1 MCRYGDKSADSSIQ
15 IAKEDNGAPMALTN
29 RGPEKFDE
37 LRSRAEEL
45 LRQRSEEAHPSSPG
59 GDLLELI
66 HELKVHQAE
75 LEIQN
80 EELKRSQEELAELHR
95 KYEDL
100 FELAP
105 CGYVTL
111 NAKGII
117 TRANLTAARLL
128 GTEKQILSYSVFSR
142 FIADHGR
149 SAFQKALKQAVQTG
163 EKQTLELPLNRRN
176 DAPTWVLAEIHVD
189 FDESGQADQRRVTL
203 ADITERKWTE
213 EMLRENESKLQAIID
228 QTADMLFLHDLK
240 GNILEVN
247 ERAVNQ
253 SGYSREELLSMRI
266 ADLDPDY
273 DLREEGGR
281 FWERLDWSRPQTFEA
296 RHLRK
301 DATIFPVEVTISL
314 VRLGGAPRIVAL
326 ARDIT
331 NRKRHE
337 TSLLRAKEHAEQAN
351 SAKSDF
357 LAKMSHEIRTPMNSI
372 LGMLRLALSD
382 EMPEKQRERL
392 QVAKG
397 SAESLLWL
405 LNDLLDLSKI
415 EAGHFSL
422 HKKEFRLRR
431 LLGNVLKEMELLASE
446 KGVSLSMSVD
456 RELPTN
462 LVGDP
467 YRLKRILIN
476 LLSNAIKFTQEGW
489 VALEA
494 RQLEIAPCLE
504 KDDLL
509 TTTVLFKVEDTGK
522 GIDTEHLQAIFE
534 SYDQGGHV
542 AHSAEQG
549 TGLGLAICQRLT
561 QQMGGSIW
569 AESEPGAGSVFYV
582 KIPLETDG
590 EIAEEAEPCS
600 EAETGEEL
608 PSLRLL
614 LVEDE
619 RMNQIFTVDL
629 LSSKGHRVEIAED
642 GRVALELLSRKSF
655 DAVLMDI
662 KLPVMDGI
670 EAAMRI
676 RTADPVEMNPG
687 IPIIGLSAH
696 VATEQELQRF
706 RSAGFDEYVTKPVS
720 FEKLFQAMS
729 NIFPRQRS
737 QGLR

>member
-1 MCRYGDKSADSSIQ
+1 
-15 IAKEDNGAPMALTN
+15 MALTN
-29 RGPEKFDE
+29 RGYEKFDD

-45 LRQRSEEAHPSSPG
+45 LKQRSEEASSPG

-142 FIADHGR
+142 FIAHDGR
-149 SAFQKALKQAVQTG
+149 SAFQKALSQAVQTG
-163 EKQTLELPLNRRN
+163 EKQTLELPLSMGG

-189 FDESGQADQRRVTL
+189 VDESGQADQRRVTL
-203 ADITERKWTE
+203 ADITERKRTE

-273 DLREEGGR
+273 EAREEGGR
-281 FWERLDWSRPQTFEA
+281 FWKRLDWSRPQTFEA

-314 VRLGGAPRIVAL
+314 IRLGGAPRIVAL

-337 TSLLRAKEHAEQAN
+337 ASMLQAKEYAEKAN

-382 EMPEKQRERL
+382 EMPAKQRERL

-422 HKKEFRLRR
+422 HKKEFRPRR
-431 LLGNVLKEMELLASE
+431 LLDNVAREMELSASE
-446 KGVSLSMSVD
+446 KGLSLSLAVD
-456 RELPTN
+456 RELPIH

-467 YRLKRILIN
+467 YRLRRILIN
-476 LLSNAIKFTQEGW
+476 LLSNAIKFTDEGW

-494 RQLEIAPCLE
+494 RQLEMAPCLE
-504 KDDLL
+504 QDDLL

-522 GIDTEHLQAIFE
+522 GIDAEHLQTIFE
-534 SYDQGGHV
+534 SYEQGGHV
-542 AHSAEQG
+542 AHSAAQG

-569 AESEPGAGSVFYV
+569 AESSAGRGCTFYV
-582 KIPLETDG
+582 KLPLQTDG

-608 PSLRLL
+608 PPLRLL

-629 LSSKGHRVEIAED
+629 LSSKGHQVEIAGD
-642 GRVALELLSRKSF
+642 GQEALDLLSHKSF

-670 EAAMRI
+670 EAARRI
-676 RTADPVEMNPG
+676 RTADPLLMNPE

-696 VATEQELQRF
+696 AATEDELARF
-706 RSAGFDEYVTKPVS
+706 RSAGFTDYVVKPVS
-720 FEKLFQAMS
+720 FEKLFQALS
-729 NIFPRQRS
+729 NIFHSQR
-737 QGLR
+737 GLRPR